1 MLINKKANYS
11 ANPDRLTAVFA
22 ALGDPTRRAI
32 VERLAHGEATVQELS
47 EPFDISAPAISRHLK
62 VLEQAG
68 LISRGREAQS
78 RPCRLEAATLKDVRD
93 WTATMRRFWSESFDK
108 MDEYLAE
115 ITAEK
120 EKGNEHS

>member
-1 MLINKKANYS
+1 MLINKNAN
-11 ANPDRLTAVFA
+11 NDRGSITAIFA

-32 VERLAHGEATVQELS
+32 IERLAKGEATVQELS
-47 EPFDISAPAISRHLK
+47 KPFDISAPAISRHLK

-78 RPCRLEAATLKDVRD
+78 RPCRLEPAPFREILD
-93 WTATMRRFWSESFDK
+93 WTAEMKRFWDVSFDR

-115 ITAEK
+115 IMDAK
-120 EKGNEHS
+120 AREKGNEHS